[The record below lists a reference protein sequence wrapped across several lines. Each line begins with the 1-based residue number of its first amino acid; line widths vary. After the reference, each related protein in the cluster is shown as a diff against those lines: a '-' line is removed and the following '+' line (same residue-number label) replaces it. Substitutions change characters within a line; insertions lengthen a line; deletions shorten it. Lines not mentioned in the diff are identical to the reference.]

1 MNASKVRLFTQLMW
15 RKKVNLFSHPTG
27 RGVSKIFLFWPGGT
41 GRGGGQEREYLIKTK
56 SDVGK
61 KTVVQQIY
69 ETYTWIYVFQS
80 GWQNAVKFT
89 VLCSSVLRCLM
100 KIFNQTPQHW
110 LLPKVFQIQMKKVIL
125 CCVWVRVIYH
135 IFVSWFLV
143 HHCILVPYI
152 SLYPLSHTQ
161 TCTHVIIYIHTIA

>member
-1 MNASKVRLFTQLMW
+1 MW

-69 ETYTWIYVFQS
+69 ETYLDICFSKWMTKCSKVYSLVQLSAEVFDE
-80 GWQNAVKFT
+80 N
-89 VLCSSVLRCLM
+89 
-100 KIFNQTPQHW
+100 I
-110 LLPKVFQIQMKKVIL
+110 
-125 CCVWVRVIYH
+125 
-135 IFVSWFLV
+135 
-143 HHCILVPYI
+143 
-152 SLYPLSHTQ
+152 
-161 TCTHVIIYIHTIA
+161 